1 MGHYFFTL
9 PLAAFVV
16 SWWAARRWP
25 SSRVLWA
32 GFLGELVVLGVLK
45 ASVRYGIHDFFLP
58 GFALPICA
66 VTIGTGIGLGV
77 MASKWVK

>member
-32 GFLGELVVLGVLK
+32 GFLGELVVLGVLR
-45 ASVRYGIHDFFLP
+45 ASVRLVSTTSCRLFLRCP
-58 GFALPICA
+58 SAPSPLAP
-66 VTIGTGIGLGV
+66 VSSLV
-77 MASKWVK
+77 

>member
-32 GFLGELVVLGVLK
+32 GFFRELVIPGVLR
-45 ASVRYGIHDFFLP
+45 ASVRYGINDFFSP
-58 GFALPICA
+58 VFEAPICA
-66 VTIGTGIGLGV
+66 VTIGTGIGLGL
-77 MASKWVK
+77 MASK